1 MKNKTSHYVYRLDC
15 PSTGEYYL
23 GLRSC
28 SCSPDRDRYMG
39 SGRII
44 RSKVRKHPEAWAKT
58 ILDVFDTREE
68 AAAAE
73 AELVTSEVL
82 ADPLCLNLKT
92 GGETGQEYSG
102 ESRQKIAESWERRKA
117 DPEMVRRNAEG
128 GKKRSECPVWR
139 ANITEGNRRQYDDPA
154 RVEQNRRTSVE
165 HPNCIERNNRLAEIN
180 RDPDKIRRQ
189 LETRAT
195 HPTWRDNV
203 GKATAERWADPE
215 KREIMM
221 MSIREARRE
230 KRLYTDEQV
239 REMRRLYALPKGER
253 PTQKQLVEQFGG
265 NQPLISLILRGKR
278 YTDVS

>member
-1 MKNKTSHYVYRLDC
+1 
-15 PSTGEYYL
+15 
-23 GLRSC
+23 
-28 SCSPDRDRYMG
+28 MG

-44 RSKVRKHPEAWAKT
+44 RSKVRKRPDAWAKT
-58 ILDVFDTREE
+58 IIDVFDTREE

-73 AELVTSEVL
+73 AALVTPEVMG
-82 ADPLCLNLKT
+82 DPLCLNLKT
-92 GGETGQEYSG
+92 GGETGQEYSE

-117 DPEMVRRNAEG
+117 DPDEPQRQAG
-128 GKKRSECPVWR
+128 AAKKRL
-139 ANITEGNRRQYDDPA
+139 ANPDWWANNAEGNRRQYDDPA
-154 RVEQNRRTSVE
+154 RVEQNRRTAVE
-165 HPNCIERNNRLAEIN
+165 HPNCIERNNRMAEIN

-195 HPTWRDNV
+195 HPTWRENV

-221 MSIREARRE
+221 MSIKEARRE
-230 KRLYTDEQV
+230 KRIYTDEQV